1 MKILKKIRNRVRK
14 LKFKWYLHRIEKG
27 VFEDLLNLR
36 LNYLVKSDTDL
47 SIDMIVLSK
56 DRAMQLHALL
66 ATKELFSSNCDT
78 VSVLYTTSSSEHE
91 KSYKTL
97 KEMLPD
103 VTFVKEAS
111 FNSDLNRVLSTSKS
125 SKSVFLCD
133 DQFFK
138 ESVDFHEIAGFNPYL
153 FCFSL
158 NRGKDTTRNIGMVQ
172 KLPDFLPDVIY
183 DKKVL
188 CWKWEDCK
196 ESPDWAYPLSV
207 GGVVFSRLEILG
219 LLKMI
224 DFRGPNSLEGYLQN
238 FIRVFAP
245 RYGLCYEKAILGSI
259 PANIV
264 SSESNCKTLNTF
276 TTDELLAKWNDGYRI
291 KYEDYFHR
299 NWDDL
304 LHEKFNFVK
313 R

>member
-1 MKILKKIRNRVRK
+1 MKILKKIRNRIRK
-14 LKFKWYLHRIEKG
+14 LKFKWYLHKIEKG
-27 VFEDLLNLR
+27 IFEDLLNLR

-47 SIDMIVLSK
+47 SIDMVVLSK
-56 DRAMQLHALL
+56 NRAMQLHALL
-66 ATKELFSSNCDT
+66 ATKEMFTSNCNS
-78 VSVLYTTSSSEHE
+78 VNVLYTTNSPEHQ
-91 KSYKTL
+91 KSYEAL
-97 KEMLPD
+97 KEMFPD
-103 VTFVKEAS
+103 VNFVKEVS
-111 FNSDLNRVLSTSKS
+111 FKPDLIQIISSSKS
-125 SKSVFLCD
+125 SKIMFMCD
-133 DQFFK
+133 DGFFK
-138 ESVDFHEIAGFNPYL
+138 EKINFHEITRYNAYL

-172 KLPDFLPDVIY
+172 KLPNFLPDII
-183 DKKVL
+183 DDEKVL

-207 GGVVFSRLEILG
+207 GGVVFSRLEMLG

-238 FIRVFAP
+238 FIHVFAP

-264 SSESNCKTLNTF
+264 SSESNCKTLNSF
-276 TTDELLAKWNDGYRI
+276 TADELLAKWNDGYRI

-304 LHEKFNFVK
+304 LNADFNFVK